1 MSGLGGAL
9 AACLS
14 GDAYDGPSLEE
25 IEVTRLRR
33 ELMDVPK
40 LSDLVARALQ
50 PIGEPWHSAGL
61 SPAALHQALD
71 SEGDVRTAIVD
82 AVVRSARSRLPRAPL
97 GRPRVSV
104 GSPTPLESL
113 KLGGLWQRA
122 AALGLGHEA
131 LSGVLD
137 SPNPPRE
144 RLKQLADL
152 IRGTESTRAAVAAE
166 QARASAARRRAAH
179 ELVWGDSEDEEECDM
194 EMWFPCAAVVGP
206 AEAGHS
212 VRIVRGNDEEA
223 AGLDA
228 MQRERAG
235 LRGLVVQVDGTENR
249 VKIEF
254 RTDDGYGAYWR
265 IMSSGAVYENHDV
278 RSAVI
283 GYHQPGAFVKRCR
296 NDPNLAARGD
306 PDFVRTSPGD
316 DRHLSRQDGYVV
328 VIQEHIDIDDAL
340 WVLTRTA
347 PPGASRGG
355 WMLTQSLT
363 NTPPPSPVACC
374 GSRPLRAGRG
384 AGHGKLLEMVETSR
398 RTHALKIEAC
408 GEPDVDGTY
417 RRRHEASCRQHF
429 VNENGMHLYYVP
441 ARQEWHIGSR
451 HFGNRFDNL
460 VIKGRD
466 NEPFQLS
473 GRHGWCRG
481 QVCEDRDDSEGDSE
495 GEGEGDGA
503 RDADENRSLRAGE
516 LVVKVM
522 SSPEYHCS

>member
-1 MSGLGGAL
+1 MSA
-9 AACLS
+9 
-14 GDAYDGPSLEE
+14 DAYDGPSLEE

-40 LSDLVARALQ
+40 LSDLVSRALQ

-61 SPAALHQALD
+61 SPAALHQAMD

-97 GRPRVSV
+97 GRRVYV
-104 GSPTPLESL
+104 GTATPLESL

-122 AALGLGHEA
+122 AALGLDHEA

-137 SPNPPRE
+137 SPNPPRQ
-144 RLKQLADL
+144 RLKQLADM
-152 IRGTESTRAAVAAE
+152 IRSTESTRAAVAAE

-179 ELVWGDSEDEEECDM
+179 ELVWGDSEDEEECDI
-194 EMWFPCAAVVGP
+194 EMWFPHASVVGP
-206 AEAGHS
+206 IEVGHS

-228 MQRERAG
+228 MQRRRAG
-235 LRGLVVQVDGTENR
+235 MRGLVVQVDRTENR
-249 VKIEF
+249 LKIQFTNE
-254 RTDDGYGAYWR
+254 DGQGAYWR
-265 IMSSGAVYENHDV
+265 IMGRGAVYEHHDV
-278 RSAVI
+278 SSAVI
-283 GYHQPGAFVKRCR
+283 GYHQPGAFVKRFR
-296 NDPNLAARGD
+296 NDPNLAARED

-328 VIQEHIDIDDAL
+328 VVQEHIDIDDTL
-340 WVLTRTA
+340 WVLTKTA

-363 NTPPPSPVACC
+363 NTPPAPAVACC

-384 AGHGKLLEMVETSR
+384 KLLEMVEISR
-398 RTHALKIEAC
+398 RIHALKIEEC

-417 RRRHEASCRQHF
+417 RRRYEASCRQHF

-441 ARQEWHIGSR
+441 ARKEWHIGSR

-466 NEPFQLS
+466 SEPFQLS
-473 GRHGWCRG
+473 GRHGWSRG
-481 QVCEDRDDSEGDSE
+481 QNCEDLDDSEGD
-495 GEGEGDGA
+495 GEGDRDAA
-503 RDADENRSLRAGE
+503 RDADENTLVRAGE
-516 LVVKVM
+516 LVVKIV